1 MFSALFLRNLEGC
14 SEALVNR
21 ASQGACPEVIY
32 PRGFRGISPTGG
44 KLEKP
49 RGESAGASTKRGSL
63 KPAYLGHLQVGCSE
77 VLVNRVSPDTLPG
90 DPLFIR
96 VTEVPARKRPIH
108 TGLRAAFLKAR
119 QSIAARLCQ
128 KTRRRA
134 AGSTSSTA
142 RRANAVFWQRKPLF
156 QKGTGELGGNK
167 GLIV

>member
-90 DPLFIR
+90 DPLFTR
-96 VTEVPARKRPIH
+96 SSEPPFCPLPQ
-108 TGLRAAFLKAR
+108 GAAFSFTGHVRGSAPKA
-119 QSIAARLCQ
+119 SYSEF
-128 KTRRRA
+128 T
-134 AGSTSSTA
+134 
-142 RRANAVFWQRKPLF
+142 
-156 QKGTGELGGNK
+156 
-167 GLIV
+167 